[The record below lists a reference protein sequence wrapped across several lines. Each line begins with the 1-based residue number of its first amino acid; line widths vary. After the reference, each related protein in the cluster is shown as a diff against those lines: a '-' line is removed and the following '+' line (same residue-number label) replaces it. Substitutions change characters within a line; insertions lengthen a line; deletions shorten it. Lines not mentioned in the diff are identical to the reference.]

1 LARGRNLDLAISYQL
16 SVISCQLSVV
26 GLLLTEISS
35 LSLFKPAMSLCLNP
49 DCLHNNDPTDKFCQK
64 CRFQL
69 LLKDRYRA
77 IKLIGQGGFG
87 KTFQAIDEDKP
98 SQPYCVIKQFF
109 PSTQGSNALKKAAE
123 LFKEEAISLDNLG
136 QHPQIPSLYAY
147 FTSNDGRQYLV
158 QEYIE
163 GENLEQELQ
172 SEGVFNEEK
181 IKHLLLEILPILDF
195 IHAKRVIHRDIKPA
209 NIIRRRSDNK
219 IILVDFGASKFITIA
234 NLSLT
239 GTVIGS
245 AGYVAPEQSNG
256 KAINSSDL
264 YSLGVTCIYL
274 LTGISPFELFDVS
287 EHEWVW
293 RQHLINNP
301 VSVELGEI
309 LDKLIEFG
317 TKKRYQSVEEV
328 LQELAAKLAAVIP
341 PKPRSQAT
349 IQETVLSV
357 FPVATREE
365 INLKSAKAIDYTN
378 LRDFL
383 AQEKWQEADQET
395 ANLFLKVADRTK
407 EKYLKIEDIDNFPC
421 EDLATINQLWL
432 KYSQEKFGISVQ
444 KRIYESL
451 GGSGNYDQQKWND
464 FGSKVG
470 WRVNNKWLYYDQ
482 ITFSLKAPWG
492 HLPTLVWGVGGGII
506 LFSRLETCTMDV
518 VSNRG

>member
-1 LARGRNLDLAISYQL
+1 
-16 SVISCQLSVV
+16 
-26 GLLLTEISS
+26 
-35 LSLFKPAMSLCLNP
+35 MSLCLNP
-49 DCLHNNDPTDKFCQK
+49 DCLHNNAPTDKFCQK

-69 LLKDRYRA
+69 LLRERYRA

-109 PSTQGSNALKKAAE
+109 PSAQGSNALKKAAE

-147 FTSNDGRQYLV
+147 FTGNDGRQYLV

-163 GENLEQELQ
+163 GQNLEQELQ

-181 IKHLLLEILPILDF
+181 IKYLLLEILPILDF
-195 IHAKRVIHRDIKPA
+195 IHTKRVIHRDIKPA
-209 NIIRRRSDNK
+209 NIIRRSSDNK
-219 IILVDFGASKFITIA
+219 IILVDFGASKFMNIP

-245 AGYVAPEQSNG
+245 AGYIAPEQGNG

-274 LTGISPFELFDVS
+274 LTGVSPFELFDVS

-317 TKKRYQSVEEV
+317 TKKRYQSAGEV
-328 LQELAAKLAAVIP
+328 LQELAVKLAAVIP

-349 IQETVLSV
+349 IQETVLAV
-357 FPVATREE
+357 FPAATREK
-365 INLKSAKAIDYTN
+365 INLKSAKAIDYNN
-378 LRDFL
+378 LRDLL

-395 ANLFLKVADRTK
+395 ANLFLRVADRTK

-421 EDLATINQLWL
+421 EDLSTINQLWL
-432 KYSQEKFGISVQ
+432 KYSQGKFGISVQ

-451 GGSGNYDQQKWND
+451 GGSGNYDQQKWNA

-482 ITFSLKAPWG
+482 ITFSLKAPSG

-506 LFSRLETCTMDV
+506 LFSRLETCAVDR
-518 VSNRG
+518 VSSKG

>member
-1 LARGRNLDLAISYQL
+1 
-16 SVISCQLSVV
+16 
-26 GLLLTEISS
+26 
-35 LSLFKPAMSLCLNP
+35 
-49 DCLHNNDPTDKFCQK
+49 
-64 CRFQL
+64 
-69 LLKDRYRA
+69 
-77 IKLIGQGGFG
+77 
-87 KTFQAIDEDKP
+87 
-98 SQPYCVIKQFF
+98 
-109 PSTQGSNALKKAAE
+109 
-123 LFKEEAISLDNLG
+123 
-136 QHPQIPSLYAY
+136 
-147 FTSNDGRQYLV
+147 
-158 QEYIE
+158 
-163 GENLEQELQ
+163 
-172 SEGVFNEEK
+172 
-181 IKHLLLEILPILDF
+181 
-195 IHAKRVIHRDIKPA
+195 
-209 NIIRRRSDNK
+209 
-219 IILVDFGASKFITIA
+219 VDFGASKFITIA

-245 AGYVAPEQSNG
+245 PGYIAPEQGNG

-317 TKKRYQSVEEV
+317 TKKRYQSAGEV
-328 LQELAAKLAAVIP
+328 LQELAVKLAVVIP
-341 PKPRSQAT
+341 PKPRSQDT

-365 INLKSAKAIDYTN
+365 INLKSDKAIDYIN
-378 LRDFL
+378 LRDLL

-395 ANLFLKVADRTK
+395 AHLFLKVADRTK

-421 EDLATINQLWL
+421 EDLAIINQLWL
-432 KYSQEKFGISVQ
+432 QYSQGKFGLSVQ

-482 ITFSLKAPWG
+482 ITFSLKAPPG

-506 LFSRLETCTMDV
+506 LFSRLETCAMDR
-518 VSNRG
+518 VSSRG

>member
-1 LARGRNLDLAISYQL
+1 MARGRNLDLVISYQL
-16 SVISCQLSVV
+16 SVIS
-26 GLLLTEISS
+26 LLLTETSS
-35 LSLFKPAMSLCLNP
+35 LSLFELTMSLCLNP
-49 DCLHNNDPTDKFCQK
+49 DCLYNNDPTDKFCQK

-98 SQPYCVIKQFF
+98 SKPYCVIKQFF
-109 PSTQGSNALKKAAE
+109 PSAQGSNALKKAAE

-219 IILVDFGASKFITIA
+219 IILVDFGASKFMPIA

-245 AGYVAPEQSNG
+245 PGYIAPEQSNG

-309 LDKLIEFG
+309 LDKLIEFA
-317 TKKRYQSVEEV
+317 TKKRYQSAGEV
-328 LQELAAKLAAVIP
+328 LQELAVKLAVVIP
-341 PKPRSQAT
+341 PKPRSQNT
-349 IQETVLSV
+349 IQETVLPV
-357 FPVATREE
+357 FPAATREE
-365 INLKSAKAIDYTN
+365 INLKSAKEIDYTN

-432 KYSQEKFGISVQ
+432 KYSQGKFGLSVQ

-451 GGSGNYDQQKWND
+451 GGSGNYEQQKWNA

-506 LFSRLETCTMDV
+506 LFSRLETCAMDG
-518 VSNRG
+518 VSSRG

>member
-1 LARGRNLDLAISYQL
+1 
-16 SVISCQLSVV
+16 
-26 GLLLTEISS
+26 
-35 LSLFKPAMSLCLNP
+35 MSLCLNP
-49 DCLHNNDPTDKFCQK
+49 DCLYNNDPTDKFCQK
-64 CRFQL
+64 CCFQL

-98 SQPYCVIKQFF
+98 SKPYCVIKQFF
-109 PSTQGSNALKKAAE
+109 PSAQGSNALKKAAE

-209 NIIRRRSDNK
+209 NIIRRHSDNK
-219 IILVDFGASKFITIA
+219 IILVDFGASKFMNVA

-245 AGYVAPEQSNG
+245 AGYIAPEQSNG

-293 RQHLINNP
+293 IQHLINNP
-301 VSVELGEI
+301 VSVELGKI

-317 TKKRYQSVEEV
+317 TKKRYQSAGEV
-328 LQELAAKLAAVIP
+328 LQELAVKLAVVIP
-341 PKPRSQAT
+341 PKPRSQNT
-349 IQETVLSV
+349 IQETVLPV
-357 FPVATREE
+357 FPAATREE
-365 INLKSAKAIDYTN
+365 INLKSAKVIDYTN
-378 LRDFL
+378 LRDLL
-383 AQEKWQEADQET
+383 A
-395 ANLFLKVADRTK
+395 R
-407 EKYLKIEDIDNFPC
+407 KIEDIDNFPC

-432 KYSQEKFGISVQ
+432 KYSQGKFGISVQ

-451 GGSGNYDQQKWND
+451 GGSGNYDQQKWNA
-464 FGSKVG
+464 FGAKVG
-470 WRVNNKWLYYDQ
+470 WQVNNKWLYYDQ
-482 ITFSLKAPWG
+482 ITFSLKAPCG

-506 LFSRLETCTMDV
+506 LFSRLETCVMDR
-518 VSNRG
+518 VSSKG

>member
-1 LARGRNLDLAISYQL
+1 
-16 SVISCQLSVV
+16 
-26 GLLLTEISS
+26 
-35 LSLFKPAMSLCLNP
+35 MSLCLNP
-49 DCLHNNDPTDKFCQK
+49 DCLYNNNPTDKFCQK

-109 PSTQGSNALKKAAE
+109 PNVQDSNALKKAAE
-123 LFKEEAISLDNLG
+123 LFREEAISLDNLG

-147 FTSNDGRQYLV
+147 FTGNDGRQYLV

-163 GENLEQELQ
+163 GQNLEQELQ

-209 NIIRRRSDNK
+209 NIIRRTSDNK

-245 AGYVAPEQSNG
+245 AGYIAPEQGNG

-264 YSLGVTCIYL
+264 YGLGVTCIYL
-274 LTGISPFELFDVS
+274 LTGVSPFELFDVS
-287 EHEWVW
+287 EHEWLW

-317 TKKRYQSVEEV
+317 TKKRYQSAGEV
-328 LQELAAKLAAVIP
+328 LQELAVKLAVVIP
-341 PKPRSQAT
+341 PKPRSQDT

-365 INLKSAKAIDYTN
+365 INLKSAREIDYTN
-378 LRDFL
+378 LRDLL
-383 AQEKWQEADQET
+383 AQEKWREADQET
-395 ANLFLKVADRTK
+395 AHLFLKVADRTK

-432 KYSQEKFGISVQ
+432 QYSQGKFGLSVQ

-451 GGSGNYDQQKWND
+451 GGSGSYDQQKWNA
-464 FGSKVG
+464 FGLKVG

-482 ITFSLKAPWG
+482 ITFALKAPSG

-506 LFSRLETCTMDV
+506 LFSRLETCTIDV
-518 VSNRG
+518 VSSRG